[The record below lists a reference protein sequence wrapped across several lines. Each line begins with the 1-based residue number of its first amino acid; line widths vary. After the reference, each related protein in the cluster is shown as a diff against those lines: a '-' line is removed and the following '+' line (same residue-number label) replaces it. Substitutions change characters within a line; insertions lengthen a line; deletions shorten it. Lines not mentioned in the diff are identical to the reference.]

1 MPVADRVGRLQD
13 KACALLGTWSSGP
26 ATPGIGIGDQQLPT
40 DLLVVAAA
48 LEIAVHGWDVGQV
61 VAGGPPLPEE
71 LAARLLPV
79 AQALV
84 GPGDRP
90 ARFAPDRPA
99 APRRVVRR
107 AAAGVPR
114 PAGAS
119 DPSPAPDGSGPK
131 GKFHPFGSS
140 GASAVP
146 NLAAMLVE
154 SSLPTAPEALAL
166 AHARFL
172 AQTGK
177 VTRAL
182 GDLEAMP
189 EPDHDLVRVS
199 WLATRLD
206 CRLARGDLTAAGAL
220 ADRLADHA
228 GDDDLVGAFALHGL
242 GEHASARRRR
252 GACAHPLPRRRR
264 PARGA
269 ARTTPRAC
277 PGAPVRRSPLVRTR
291 RAREADTLAQEH
303 LELAR
308 RTGSAY
314 VVAQAMRIVAA
325 TESGGSRVACLREA
339 RMLLDQVPAERLAA
353 QIDTDLGVLLSLD
366 PDPSAQAEA
375 VALLRGAEDYA
386 GREDLFPLQHR
397 IRENLQRLGQEPRRI
412 RSETLATL
420 TATEQKA
427 ARMAAAGLT
436 NREIAESM
444 QVTVKAVEWHLSH
457 VYRKLGIRGRRGLAA
472 SLGAAH

>member
-1 MPVADRVGRLQD
+1 
-13 KACALLGTWSSGP
+13 
-26 ATPGIGIGDQQLPT
+26 
-40 DLLVVAAA
+40 
-48 LEIAVHGWDVGQV
+48 
-61 VAGGPPLPEE
+61 
-71 LAARLLPV
+71 
-79 AQALV
+79 
-84 GPGDRP
+84 
-90 ARFAPDRPA
+90 
-99 APRRVVRR
+99 
-107 AAAGVPR
+107 
-114 PAGAS
+114 
-119 DPSPAPDGSGPK
+119 
-131 GKFHPFGSS
+131 
-140 GASAVP
+140 
-146 NLAAMLVE
+146 MLVE
-154 SSLPTAPEALAL
+154 SSLPTAPDVLAL

-177 VTRAL
+177 ITRAL
-182 GDLEAMP
+182 RDLEAMP

-199 WLATRLD
+199 WLAARLD

-220 ADRLADHA
+220 ADRLAGLA
-228 GDDDLVGAFALHGL
+228 GDDDLVGAVALHGL
-242 GEHASARRRR
+242 GEHTSALGDAERALTHFLDAGSRLGR
-252 GACAHPLPRRRR
+252 GEDDPETVPWRA
-264 PARGA
+264 GA
-269 ARTTPRAC
+269 ALA
-277 PGAPVRRSPLVRTR
+277 LVRTR

-303 LELAR
+303 LGLAR
-308 RTGSAY
+308 RTDSAY
-314 VVAQAMRIVAA
+314 VVAQALRIVAA
-325 TESGGSRVACLREA
+325 TESGGSRVATLREA
-339 RMLLDQVPAERLAA
+339 RLLLDQVPAERLAA

-397 IRENLQRLGQEPRRI
+397 IRENLRRLGQEPRRI

-472 SLGAAH
+472 SLGAH

>member
-1 MPVADRVGRLQD
+1 
-13 KACALLGTWSSGP
+13 
-26 ATPGIGIGDQQLPT
+26 
-40 DLLVVAAA
+40 
-48 LEIAVHGWDVGQV
+48 
-61 VAGGPPLPEE
+61 
-71 LAARLLPV
+71 
-79 AQALV
+79 
-84 GPGDRP
+84 
-90 ARFAPDRPA
+90 
-99 APRRVVRR
+99 
-107 AAAGVPR
+107 
-114 PAGAS
+114 
-119 DPSPAPDGSGPK
+119 
-131 GKFHPFGSS
+131 
-140 GASAVP
+140 
-146 NLAAMLVE
+146 MLVE

-177 VTRAL
+177 ITRAL

-189 EPDHDLVRVS
+189 EPGHDLVRAS

-206 CRLARGDLTAAGAL
+206 CRLARGDLAAADAVADGLAGL
-220 ADRLADHA
+220 ADE
-228 GDDDLVGAFALHGL
+228 DDLVGAIALHGL
-242 GEHASARRRR
+242 GEHVSALGDPE
-252 GACAHPLPRRRR
+252 GALTNFLAAGERLSGGEDDPETVPWR
-264 PARGA
+264 AGA
-269 ARTTPRAC
+269 ALA
-277 PGAPVRRSPLVRTR
+277 LVRTR
-291 RAREADTLAQEH
+291 RAREADGLAQEH
-303 LELAR
+303 LERSR

-325 TESGGSRVACLREA
+325 TGSGGSRVACLREA
-339 RMLLDQVPAERLAA
+339 RSLLDQVPAERLAA

-366 PDPSAQAEA
+366 PSPSAQAEA
-375 VALLRGAEDYA
+375 VALLRGAEEYA

-444 QVTVKAVEWHLSH
+444 KVTVKAVEWHLSH

-472 SLGAAH
+472 SLGASG